1 MLISR
6 IAQKIIRES
15 DGNLHDINHLL
26 KVYSYAR
33 TIGVAEGL
41 PAEAETI
48 LEAAAL
54 LHDIACPLC
63 RIKYSS
69 TDGTYQEQE
78 GGPLARA
85 FLQGS
90 GLSPE
95 AIDRV
100 VWLVSHHHTP
110 SAGEDPD
117 FRILLEA
124 DYLVNADES
133 SYPRAAIE
141 AARDHLFRTAAGKA
155 LLSAIYLE
163 H

>member
-1 MLISR
+1 MPGPSG
-6 IAQKIIRES
+6 S
-15 DGNLHDINHLL
+15 
-26 KVYSYAR
+26 
-33 TIGVAEGL
+33 EGL
-41 PAEAETI
+41 DPAAQTI

-63 RIKYSS
+63 REKYGN
-69 TDGTYQEQE
+69 TDGAYQEKE
-78 GGPLARA
+78 GTPLAAA
-85 FLQGS
+85 FLQDS

-100 VWLVSHHHTP
+100 VWLVGHHHSP
-110 SAGEDPD
+110 SAGEELD

-141 AARDHLFRTAAGKA
+141 SARDHLFRTASGRA
-155 LLSAIYLE
+155 LLDAIYLQP
-163 H
+163 

>member
-1 MLISR
+1 MNQT
-6 IAQKIIRES
+6 ATCT
-15 DGNLHDINHLL
+15 N
-26 KVYSYAR
+26 AR

-63 RIKYSS
+63 RIKYGS

-85 FLQGS
+85 FLQDS

>member
-15 DGNLHDINHLL
+15 NGNLHDIDHLL

-33 TIGVAEGL
+33 IIGVSEGL
-41 PAEAETI
+41 PATEQVI

-63 RIKYSS
+63 REKYGC

-78 GGPLARA
+78 GGPMARA

-90 GLSPE
+90 GLTTDG
-95 AIDRV
+95 IDRV
-100 VWLVSHHHTP
+100 VWLVSHHHSP
-110 SAGEDPD
+110 SAGEALD

-124 DYLVNADES
+124 DYLVNAGES
-133 SYPRAAIE
+133 GYPRAAIE
-141 AARDHLFRTAAGKA
+141 SARDHLFRTATGKA
-155 LLSAIYLE
+155 LLSDIYLS
-163 H
+163 

>member
-63 RIKYSS
+63 RIKYGS

-85 FLQGS
+85 FLQDS

-100 VWLVSHHHTP
+100 V
-110 SAGEDPD
+110 
-117 FRILLEA
+117 
-124 DYLVNADES
+124 
-133 SYPRAAIE
+133 
-141 AARDHLFRTAAGKA
+141 
-155 LLSAIYLE
+155 
-163 H
+163 

>member
-6 IAQKIIRES
+6 IAQKI
-15 DGNLHDINHLL
+15 
-26 KVYSYAR
+26 
-33 TIGVAEGL
+33 
-41 PAEAETI
+41 EAETI

-63 RIKYSS
+63 RIKYGS

-85 FLQGS
+85 FLQDS